1 MYNVRLFRTTTTN
14 PPPHKEY
21 MLMKIKTRSSVSFY
35 FHLLAKY
42 GTQDKLSENREN
54 SYSRTILPRER
65 PGK

>member
-1 MYNVRLFRTTTTN
+1 
-14 PPPHKEY
+14 
-21 MLMKIKTRSSVSFY
+21 MKIKTRSSVSFY